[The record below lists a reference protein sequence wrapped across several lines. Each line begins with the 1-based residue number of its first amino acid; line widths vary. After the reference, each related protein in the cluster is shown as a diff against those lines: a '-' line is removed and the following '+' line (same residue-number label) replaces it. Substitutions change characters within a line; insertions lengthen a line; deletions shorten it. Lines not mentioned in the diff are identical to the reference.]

1 MTEGILANNS
11 MIAFKTFPI
20 FLGAIF
26 EMNSAVR
33 IEIGT
38 AISRANKVTRV
49 SKICCPSY
57 KLPKVYFYFHS
68 INFVSLDKWA
78 KTFVDDK
85 AYYY

>member
-11 MIAFKTFPI
+11 MIALKTFPI

-38 AISRANKVTRV
+38 AISRANKVT
-49 SKICCPSY
+49 
-57 KLPKVYFYFHS
+57 
-68 INFVSLDKWA
+68 
-78 KTFVDDK
+78 
-85 AYYY
+85 